1 MPATLRKLL
10 FSFLPVSTL
19 LAVALPTAIALLVA
33 HWVGMQRLE
42 EIAAMTA
49 RQTLARVDTVN
60 IEMTRANG
68 MLAALDRRDPCGPDG
83 VRLMR
88 KAMLHTDTLADIGYI
103 RGDRLLCSSFGPQDR
118 PVGAP
123 AYTSG
128 PGFAIRN
135 DVRLPDAPD
144 IPLVST
150 TVPSTGVSMFAHGA
164 QVMDGVPADEPWRVA
179 VVGYGRG
186 PDKAVVLAN
195 RGEFDPGWLKRATAA
210 NAGTFIHAQ
219 QIVAWERS
227 KIGAYMTFAAIP
239 PEVWRPALRK
249 STQLGLAL
257 GLPAGILLAL
267 AFRRMASR
275 TTTIRNLLRQ
285 AIKRNELSLAYQPI
299 VELATGRWVGAEALM
314 RWNRPRGETIS
325 PDIFIPIAEKSGLM
339 PALREHLIRMVE
351 RDTPPLFA
359 RHPDFHI
366 ALNFCAEDLCA
377 DGFAARLRAAVGRIG
392 ARPKNL
398 QVEVTERVFMHL
410 EDAAPAIGGLQELG
424 VSVAIDDFGTGFSSL
439 SYLTRLQFDCLK
451 IDKTFVGTV
460 DTGAVTSRIV
470 DHIIE
475 ISKSLGIEMIAEG
488 VETRAQADYLRERGV
503 RYAQGWLYAK
513 AMPIRELL
521 ERLHAAPSGA

>member
-1 MPATLRKLL
+1 MPAILRKLSS
-10 FSFLPVSTL
+10 SFLPVSAL
-19 LAVALPTAIALLVA
+19 LAVVLPTAIALLMA

-42 EIAAMTA
+42 EIATMTA
-49 RQTLARVDTVN
+49 RQTLARADTIN

-68 MLAALDRRDPCGPDG
+68 MLAPLDGQDPCGRESI
-83 VRLMR
+83 RLMR
-88 KAMLHTDTLADIGYI
+88 KAMLHTDTLTDVGYI
-103 RGDRLLCSSFGPQDR
+103 RGDRVLCSAFGQQDQ

-135 DVRLPDAPD
+135 DVRLSDAPD
-144 IPLVST
+144 IPLVAT
-150 TVPSTGVSMFAHGA
+150 TVPQTGVSMFAHGA
-164 QVMDGVPADEPWRVA
+164 QVMDGIPADEPWRVA
-179 VVGYGRG
+179 VVGYGQG
-186 PDKAVVLAN
+186 PGKAVVLAR
-195 RGEFDPGWLKRATAA
+195 RGEFDPGWLERATAA
-210 NAGTFIHAQ
+210 DAGTFLHAQ

-227 KIGAYMTFAAIP
+227 KIGAYTAFAAMP

-249 STQLGLAL
+249 STRLALAL
-257 GLPAGILLAL
+257 GLPASLLLAF

-275 TTTIRNLLRQ
+275 NTTIRNLLRQ
-285 AIKRNELSLAYQPI
+285 AIKRDELSLAYQPI
-299 VELATGRWVGAEALM
+299 VELDTGRWIGAEALM

-339 PALREHLIRMVE
+339 PALREHLIHMVE
-351 RDTPPLFA
+351 RETPALFA
-359 RHPDFHI
+359 RHPDFHV
-366 ALNFCAEDLCA
+366 ALNFCAEDFCA
-377 DGFAARLRAAVGRIG
+377 AGFTTRLAAAIERIG
-392 ARPKNL
+392 ARPGNL

-410 EDAAPAIGGLQELG
+410 EDAAPAIGGLQKLG

-460 DTGAVTSRIV
+460 DTGAVTSKIV

-475 ISKSLGIEMIAEG
+475 MSKSLGIAMIAEG
-488 VETRAQADYLRERGV
+488 VETQAQADYLRERGV

-521 ERLHAAPSGA
+521 ERLHAAHSAA